1 MSSFSTEHSALST
14 QHLETETALVRM
26 HGFAALAMVVYST
39 LLGIVMAIKFHHPDF
54 LTTEP
59 WLTWGRIRYAHTQG
73 IFFGWLG
80 NAFLAFMYYAVPRLA
95 ERPVTSRGLGW
106 LLFAIWNFAL
116 VIPGWVLVQIGI
128 SQPLEWGEF
137 PLAIDA
143 VAVFAFFLT
152 CIQFVLPFLRG
163 RLGQL
168 YVSGWYIIGGLVFT
182 LFAYPVGQVLPEL
195 MPGATGATYS
205 GLWIH
210 DAVGLYITPLAVAII
225 YVVIPTATGR
235 PIFSH
240 FLSMVAFWLLFLVY
254 PLNGTHHYVFSSIPM
269 DAQKG
274 AIVASVYLGVDVIL
288 NVTNQLLS
296 LRGSAGIVARD
307 TPLRFIWFSVIA
319 YLIVSLQGSF
329 QALMPV
335 NRFIHFSDWV
345 IGHSHLA
352 VIGFASFAA
361 IGGMLHAWQRLPG
374 LRYNARA
381 ANWSFWLLAVGVLL
395 MATDLTAAGLVQGQ
409 MWQSDSAWMESV
421 RASKPYWL
429 SRTVAGILVFLGFIA
444 LTVSMTTG
452 PRGEPNSAP
461 GESAGANYLADADE
475 QQEEAAIPALRWLRN
490 AYVLVAVAGLGFF
503 LLSFLALAVWPN
515 QTLKKEI
522 DDTTPVGMPAL
533 AENELRG
540 RAVYGREG
548 CLNCHSQLIRS
559 TEDDV
564 RRFGVPTKAWETA
577 DEYPQL
583 WGTRRIGPDLARERG
598 RKSRDWQLAHLWDPR
613 SVVPDS
619 IMPRYPWLFDGD
631 VTKPAAD
638 AQDLIAYLESLGRGA
653 ALAGIT
659 GPAPLPNTNPAMES
673 FCDCA
678 NPRTPGPPLRLST
691 QMDPTE
697 LVRFE
702 RRGAEVFTRECAG
715 CHGRTGHGDGPAAVA
730 LLPKPRDLTTARFSD
745 PALSDVLWSGVPGS
759 SMPGWHDLPAND
771 LRALAAYAHSLE
783 ELPTPTEMLLPL
795 FAENAPK
802 PLQDRLTADHAKGRE
817 LYLKNCQNCHG
828 PDGGGNATYATS
840 VVPAPTNFHRIR
852 PTTKYAMQV
861 LADGV
866 PGTAMTSW
874 KDKLS
879 DADRGLLARY
889 VRTLYSGD

>member
-1 MSSFSTEHSALST
+1 
-14 QHLETETALVRM
+14 
-26 HGFAALAMVVYST
+26 MVAYST

-80 NAFLAFMYYAVPRLA
+80 NAFLAFLYYAVPRLA
-95 ERPVTSRGLGW
+95 NRPVTSRGLGW
-106 LLFAIWNFAL
+106 VLFAVWNFGL

-137 PLAIDA
+137 PLAVDA
-143 VAVFAFFLT
+143 VAVFAFLLT
-152 CIQFVLPFLRG
+152 CIQFVFPFLRG
-163 RLGQL
+163 QIGQI

-195 MPGATGATYS
+195 TPGATGATYS

-210 DAVGLYITPLAVAII
+210 DAVGLYITPLAVAITYI
-225 YVVIPTATGR
+225 VIPAATGR

-288 NVTNQLLS
+288 NVANQLLS
-296 LRGSAGIVARD
+296 LRGSAGVVGRD
-307 TPLRFIWFSVIA
+307 TPLRFVWVSVIT
-319 YLIVSLQGSF
+319 YLAVSLQGSF

-361 IGGMLHAWQRLPG
+361 IGGLLHIWQRLPG

-381 ANWSFWLLAVGVLL
+381 ANWSFWLLTGGVTL
-395 MATDLTAAGLVQGQ
+395 MAADLTAAGLVQGQ
-409 MWQSDSAWMESV
+409 IWQSDATWMESI
-421 RASKPYWL
+421 RASKPFWL
-429 SRTVAGILVFLGFIA
+429 SRTVAGIAVFLGFVA

-452 PRGEPNSAP
+452 PRGEIDAEAERHRQDTDPDLNLDA
-461 GESAGANYLADADE
+461 AGPLADADE
-475 QQEEAAIPALRWLRN
+475 MAQEAAIPALRWLRN

-515 QTLKKEI
+515 QTLDREI
-522 DDTTPVGMPAL
+522 AETRPPGLPQL
-533 AENELRG
+533 AANELRG

-598 RKSRDWQLAHLWDPR
+598 RRSRDWQFAHLWDPR

-619 IMPRYPWLFDGD
+619 NMPRYPWLFDGD
-631 VTKPAAD
+631 VTNPATD
-638 AQDLIAYLESLGRGA
+638 ALDLVAYLESLGRGA
-653 ALAGIT
+653 AFAGLT
-659 GPAPLPNTNPAMES
+659 GPAPLPNMDPAMES

-678 NPRTPGPPLRLST
+678 IPRTPGPPLQLNLRLE
-691 QMDPTE
+691 PNE
-697 LVRFE
+697 RIRFE
-702 RRGAEVFTRECAG
+702 RRGAEVFTRDCAG
-715 CHGRTGHGDGPAAVA
+715 CHGPAGHGDGPAAVA
-730 LLPKPRDLTTARFSD
+730 LLPKPRDLTTDRFSSA
-745 PALSDVLWSGVPGS
+745 ALSDALWLGVPGS

-771 LRALAAYAHSLE
+771 LRALAVFVRSLGPSLRRQAGE
-783 ELPTPTEMLLPL
+783 ELNATETEQ
-795 FAENAPK
+795 A
-802 PLQDRLTADHAKGRE
+802 RG
-817 LYLKNCQNCHG
+817 LYLKNCQSCHG
-828 PDGGGNATYATS
+828 ADGNGSVSTATA
-840 VVPAPTNFHRIR
+840 VVPAPSSFHRVR
-852 PTTKYAMQV
+852 PTLKYAEQV
-861 LADGV
+861 ISAGV
-866 PGTAMTSW
+866 PGTAMTPW
-874 KDKLS
+874 KDKLPEN
-879 DADRGLLARY
+879 DRRLLARY
-889 VRTLYSGD
+889 VGSLYAED